1 MPSTVNL
8 RPDELQLVRVILRA
22 HIPGCEVR
30 AFGSRVVGT
39 PKPASDLDLC
49 IMGDDRLPP
58 AIMER
63 LRADFS
69 DSILPMKVDLVEWAG
84 LKEGFRRIVE
94 QSGTAIQSAALV

>member
-1 MPSTVNL
+1 
-8 RPDELQLVRVILRA
+8 
-22 HIPGCEVR
+22 
-30 AFGSRVVGT
+30 
-39 PKPASDLDLC
+39 
-49 IMGDDRLPP
+49 MGDDRLPP